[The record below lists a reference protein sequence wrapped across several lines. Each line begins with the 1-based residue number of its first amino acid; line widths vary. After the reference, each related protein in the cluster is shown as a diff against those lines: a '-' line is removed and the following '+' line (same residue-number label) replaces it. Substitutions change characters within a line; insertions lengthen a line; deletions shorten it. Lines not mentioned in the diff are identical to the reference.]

1 MNLENLFKWNN
12 ELVIKNSDGT
22 PAKISNKSVILYQRI
37 IGDAELG
44 RSRKSALKSSRRL
57 RASLRD
63 KTTDEHISLIPEYD
77 TLTIDELRNSVIL
90 AEGFQI
96 RREATEAASPP
107 KLPKSPKS
115 NATLEE
121 QENYETSMDDYNK
134 KLSKAIDAKTK
145 EIMERRSK
153 ELEGVDKD
161 TLSTKFV
168 NAAID
173 SLCQA
178 EMLRIFNF
186 WCAYFGTYKDKAMRT
201 RAFKS
206 FDSFD
211 NTSTQL
217 KDQIIGGYVLLQ
229 LNGEDLKN

>member
-1 MNLENLFKWNN
+1 MILENLFKWNN
-12 ELVIKNSDGT
+12 ELVIKNLNGT
-22 PAKISNKSVILYQRI
+22 PAQIKGKDVVLYQRI

-44 RSRKSALKSSRRL
+44 RARKNALKSSRRL

-77 TLTIDELRNSVIL
+77 TLTVDELRNSVIL

-96 RREATEAASPP
+96 RREATDTTSPP
-107 KLPKSPKS
+107 KLPKSPSS

-121 QENYETSMDDYNK
+121 QESYETALEDYNK
-134 KLSKAIDAKTK
+134 ELSKAIDEKTK
-145 EIMERRSK
+145 EIMERRAK
-153 ELEGVDKD
+153 ELEGVDRA
-161 TLSTKFV
+161 TLATNFV

-229 LNGEDLKN
+229 LNGENLKN